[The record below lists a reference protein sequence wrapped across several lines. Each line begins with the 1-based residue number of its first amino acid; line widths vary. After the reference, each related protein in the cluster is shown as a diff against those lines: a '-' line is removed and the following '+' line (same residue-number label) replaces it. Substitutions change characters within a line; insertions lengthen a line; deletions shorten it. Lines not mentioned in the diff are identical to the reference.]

1 MPNAPLSR
9 RLLFA
14 LATSQ
19 RFERIARRAPGVERR
34 ARRYVAGTSA
44 DDALAVARQ
53 LKADGLAA
61 SIDLFGERVRDG
73 ARADIV
79 AKDYLALIARLDE
92 APPAT
97 FVSVDLSHLAL
108 ETSLDACRAR
118 VERIAA
124 ALPAGAALQ
133 VGAEE
138 ARLAGAVQDT
148 VVALADAGLPV
159 WATLQANLRRSRAD
173 AERLAA
179 AGVAIR
185 LVKGAYVEAPDVALP
200 YGPATETAFAQLAA
214 QLDAAGARFALATHD
229 PALRDVVPTAPI
241 EMLLGVR
248 AEDARSLARAGRAVR
263 LYVPYGEEWFR
274 YVMRRAAEARGAG

>member
-1 MPNAPLSR
+1 MLNAPLSR

-14 LATSQ
+14 LATSE
-19 RFERIARRAPGVERR
+19 RFERIARRVPGVERR

-44 DDALAVARQ
+44 DDALAVARR

-61 SIDLFGERVRDG
+61 SIDLFGEGVRDG
-73 ARADIV
+73 ARADTV
-79 AKDYLALIARLDE
+79 VEGYLALIARLDE

-108 ETSLDACRAR
+108 ETTLDACRAR

-138 ARLAGAVQDT
+138 ARLAGAVQDI

-200 YGPATETAFAQLAA
+200 YGAATETAFAQLAA
-214 QLDAAGARFALATHD
+214 QLDAAGTPFALATHD

-248 AEDARSLARAGRAVR
+248 SEDARSLARAGRAVR
-263 LYVPYGEEWFR
+263 VYVPYGEEWFR